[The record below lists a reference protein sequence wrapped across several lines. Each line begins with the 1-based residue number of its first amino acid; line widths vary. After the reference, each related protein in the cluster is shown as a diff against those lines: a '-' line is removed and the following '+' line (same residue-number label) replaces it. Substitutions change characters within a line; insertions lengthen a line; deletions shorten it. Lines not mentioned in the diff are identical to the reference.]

1 VRILRVPALVAGVAC
16 LTAAGTIA
24 VLGARANQDAAGTV
38 DSQVN
43 YASREAETSL
53 TQTFERIRTI
63 ALTMAREPAFAS
75 AATDPR
81 PRAVTLAATAGPMVD
96 VNNAFRYLDTLLPG
110 QLDSANFADVRGNEL
125 TRWEGDRIAL
135 PGWLGNVRDQLY
147 FEPAITLGTGKVF
160 RSAPYISDQSGAW
173 VVSDSTV
180 VLAGAT
186 PVGVMSFSVTL
197 DSLRT
202 SMLSAARD
210 GQTLRVVDPGTGL
223 VVMDS
228 RVVEDALMK
237 GGVTHPVMADDTD
250 FLTRQSMFASRSG
263 TAQIGNVHLSFA
275 TLSTD
280 LESGIDPWVV
290 VASSVAAAGGVSVWV
305 WLLGALG
312 LALLAA
318 GVVLT
323 VRVAHQRRRAALA
336 ALRDRDRMAE
346 RLAEMSGALSK
357 VAAGDL
363 GVRLPVEGFDDEVLS
378 TMVTSFDET
387 LTKLRVLVGQA
398 QESGD
403 SVARSAAE
411 LRVLAGQQASSAG
424 EQSAAVTE
432 TTVTIQQL
440 AATASQIAESAS
452 AVASVAGEMLALT
465 EAGRTAVNDS
475 VGAMGRIADRVGS
488 ITSSTTSLGE
498 KVSEIGGI
506 LALLDDLSDQTNL
519 LALNAA
525 IEAAR
530 AGEHGRG
537 FAVVAGEVRKLAER
551 ARQSTGRIQSLVTD
565 IQHVMG
571 ATLSASEEGA
581 REVEVGSGLAAD
593 AVGVLEQ
600 IAGRVE
606 EAATAVKEISVATQ
620 QQRSASDQVVVVMTR
635 LSEVSNEYA
644 AGSRQAAA
652 SADELAAL
660 AVTLS
665 SSIDTFTVTEND
677 DRPLV
682 HASAPVAPV
691 HDTRD
696 HWDEAVEHRL
706 DVTLGDAA
714 DDGWDGGVLAM
725 PREFAALSADDDEP
739 EAGFGSGGHRPA
751 EHDPGVGDDDQQGPW
766 PDAAGPVHA
775 GPNGAEPVEAEMV
788 GAEPVDGAETVPADE
803 AARRS

>member
-1 VRILRVPALVAGVAC
+1 
-16 LTAAGTIA
+16 
-24 VLGARANQDAAGTV
+24 
-38 DSQVN
+38 
-43 YASREAETSL
+43 
-53 TQTFERIRTI
+53 
-63 ALTMAREPAFAS
+63 
-75 AATDPR
+75 
-81 PRAVTLAATAGPMVD
+81 
-96 VNNAFRYLDTLLPG
+96 
-110 QLDSANFADVRGNEL
+110 
-125 TRWEGDRIAL
+125 
-135 PGWLGNVRDQLY
+135 
-147 FEPAITLGTGKVF
+147 
-160 RSAPYISDQSGAW
+160 
-173 VVSDSTV
+173 
-180 VLAGAT
+180 
-186 PVGVMSFSVTL
+186 
-197 DSLRT
+197 
-202 SMLSAARD
+202 
-210 GQTLRVVDPGTGL
+210 
-223 VVMDS
+223 
-228 RVVEDALMK
+228 
-237 GGVTHPVMADDTD
+237 
-250 FLTRQSMFASRSG
+250 
-263 TAQIGNVHLSFA
+263 
-275 TLSTD
+275 LSTD

-290 VASSVAAAGGVSVWV
+290 VASSVAVAGGVSVWV

-312 LALLAA
+312 LALLAT

-323 VRVAHQRRRAALA
+323 VRVGQQRRRAALA

-346 RLAEMSGALSK
+346 RLSEMSGALSK

-411 LRVLAGQQASSAG
+411 LRVLAAQQASSAG

-565 IQHVMG
+565 IEQVMG
-571 ATLSASEEGA
+571 ATLSASEQGA

-660 AVTLS
+660 ADTLS
-665 SSIDTFTVTEND
+665 SSIDTFTVTEDD

-682 HASAPVAPV
+682 HAGAAPAGR
-691 HDTRD
+691 DTLDR
-696 HWDEAVEHRL
+696 WDEAAELRL
-706 DVTLGDAA
+706 DATLGDGA
-714 DDGWDGGVLAM
+714 DGGWDSGVLAM
-725 PREFAALSADDDEP
+725 AREFAAFSAADDEP
-739 EAGFGSGGHRPA
+739 EADAGTAGYRPA
-751 EHDPGVGDDDQQGPW
+751 ERDPGADDDRDGPEL
-766 PDAAGPVHA
+766 DR
-775 GPNGAEPVEAEMV
+775 
-788 GAEPVDGAETVPADE
+788 AEPVDAAGLVHRGWYRAEQVDGAEPLPAEED
-803 AARRS
+803 APRS